1 MEWNERGSFF
11 RRRDVDVEIRGR
23 KGGGGGG
30 KGERKEAA
38 KVVAGR

>member
-23 KGGGGGG
+23 KGGGGGR
-30 KGERKEAA
+30 GERKEAA
-38 KVVAGR
+38 KVAGR

>member
-23 KGGGGGG
+23 KEGRGRG

-38 KVVAGR
+38 KVAGR